1 VGSKMK
7 NEHLSQDSLEAYVI
21 GALDEVAATDVE
33 AHVADCAACAARLQ
47 REAALEV
54 AFASVVASPSKPTT
68 VSPRVGSIPA
78 IAGAALAM
86 AAAMLLWLAPRGES
100 TERASAPVDEAPAVN
115 EVNADA
121 SAVTA
126 SLDLQA
132 DGSRL
137 GVRD

>member
-1 VGSKMK
+1 
-7 NEHLSQDSLEAYVI
+7 
-21 GALDEVAATDVE
+21 
-33 AHVADCAACAARLQ
+33 
-47 REAALEV
+47 
-54 AFASVVASPSKPTT
+54 
-68 VSPRVGSIPA
+68 
-78 IAGAALAM
+78 M